1 VFIALVANKPI
12 LRRNDMANMT
22 RFDPFADPFEDLV
35 RRMVKPVRWEGDPQ
49 PLQIKVD
56 VEENDKAYTVKAEIP
71 GVKKEDI
78 NVQIEGNQVSIS
90 AEAKQEKDVKENG
103 KIIRSERYFGSLY
116 RSFSLGQ
123 DVDQAAA
130 NAKYADGILQLTLPK
145 KASAVNKKLTV
156 Q

>member
-1 VFIALVANKPI
+1 
-12 LRRNDMANMT
+12 MANIA
-22 RFDPFADPFEDLV
+22 RFDPFSEPFEDVV
-35 RRMVKPVRWEGDPQ
+35 RRFLKPVRWEGDVQ

-90 AEAKQEKDVKENG
+90 AESKQEKDVKENG
-103 KIIRSERYFGSLY
+103 KVIRSERYYGSLY

-145 KASAVNKKLTV
+145 KPSAATRKLTV

>member
-1 VFIALVANKPI
+1 
-12 LRRNDMANMT
+12 MANIA
-22 RFDPFADPFEDLV
+22 RFDPFADPFEDIV
-35 RRMVKPVRWEGDPQ
+35 RRMLKPVRWEVDAQ

-56 VEENDKAYTVKAEIP
+56 VDENDKAYTVRAEVP

-78 NVQIEGNQVSIS
+78 NVQIEGNQVSIT
-90 AEAKQEKDVKENG
+90 AESKQEKDVKENG
-103 KIIRSERYFGSLY
+103 KVIRSERYYGSLY

-130 NAKYADGILQLTLPK
+130 TAKYADGILQLTLPK
-145 KASAVNKKLTV
+145 KPSSATRKLAV

>member
-1 VFIALVANKPI
+1 
-12 LRRNDMANMT
+12 MANIA
-22 RFDPFADPFEDLV
+22 RFDPFTDSFDEVV
-35 RRMVKPVRWEGDPQ
+35 RRLFKPARWETDAQ

-56 VEENDKAYTVKAEIP
+56 VEENDKAYTVKAELP

-90 AEAKQEKDVKENG
+90 AESKQEKDVKENG
-103 KIIRSERYFGSLY
+103 KVIRSERYYGSLY

-130 NAKYADGILQLTLPK
+130 NARYTDGVLQLTLPK
-145 KASAVNKKLTV
+145 KASAATRKLIV

>member
-1 VFIALVANKPI
+1 
-12 LRRNDMANMT
+12 MANIA
-22 RFDPFADPFEDLV
+22 RFDPFVDSFDDVV
-35 RRMVKPVRWEGDPQ
+35 RRLFKPVRWETDAQ

-90 AEAKQEKDVKENG
+90 AESKQEKDIKENG
-103 KIIRSERYFGSLY
+103 KVIRSERYYGSLY

-145 KASAVNKKLTV
+145 KASAATRKLTV

>member
-1 VFIALVANKPI
+1 
-12 LRRNDMANMT
+12 MANMT

-35 RRMVKPVRWEGDPQ
+35 RRMFKPVRWESDAQ

-56 VEENDKAYTVKAEIP
+56 VEENDKAYTVKAEVP

-78 NVQIEGNQVSIS
+78 NVQIEGNQVSIT
-90 AEAKQEKDVKENG
+90 AESKQEKDVKENG
-103 KIIRSERYFGSLY
+103 KVIRSERYYGSLF

-130 NAKYADGILQLTLPK
+130 IAKYADGILQLTLPK
-145 KASAVNKKLTV
+145 KATAATKKLTV